1 MYIRVGVGFGLLLFV
16 FMGKLPIF
24 VPMKKSE
31 FSFIDDIAKT
41 FGTLPHNGFEPI
53 GDDCTVLDMGTDALV
68 ISTDMLVEDVH
79 FLRGASTAEEV
90 GYKSLMVNLSD
101 VAAMGA
107 TPTAVLLSLSL
118 SEATQGE
125 WVEGFMR
132 GFYEGCQ
139 RYGVAL
145 VGGDTTASRDKVCI
159 NVVAIGRAPKANIK
173 RRSAAKVSDIIC
185 VTGKLGASSK
195 GLVDIMFGDLDT
207 AAAKAHRRAQ
217 ARIVD
222 GRWLGECEAVH
233 AMMDVSDGIA
243 SDIKHIMEQSG
254 VGAEIELT
262 KIPSDYDIRYATT
275 GGEDYE
281 LLLTVAPERFDEVAE
296 ALYRAT
302 GTTLTAIGVITA
314 DGELRWLENG
324 VPSELELRGFTHF

>member
-1 MYIRVGVGFGLLLFV
+1 
-16 FMGKLPIF
+16 
-24 VPMKKSE
+24 MKKSE
-31 FSFIDDIAKT
+31 FSLIGDIAKM
-41 FGTLPHNGFEPI
+41 FGELPHNGFEPI
-53 GDDCTVLDMGTDALV
+53 GDDCTVLDMGADALV

-79 FLRGASTAEEV
+79 FLRGASSAEEV

-118 SEATQGE
+118 SEAAQGE

-132 GFYEGCQ
+132 GFYEGCSK
-139 RYGVAL
+139 YGVAL
-145 VGGDTTASRDKVCI
+145 VGGDTTSSRDRIVI

-173 RRSAAKVSDIIC
+173 RRSAAKVGDLIC

-195 GLVDIMFGDLDT
+195 GLVDIMFGDLNT
-207 AAAKAHRRAQ
+207 PAARIHRRAQ
-217 ARIVD
+217 ARIAE
-222 GRWLGECEAVH
+222 GAFLGECEAVH

-254 VGAEIELT
+254 VGAEIYLDVVPT
-262 KIPSDYDIRYATT
+262 DYDIRYATT

-281 LLLTVAPERFDEVAE
+281 LLLTVDPRHFVEVAE
-296 ALYRAT
+296 VLRT
-302 GTTLTAIGVITA
+302 KTETPLTAIGRITEGGALVWLDNGAPA
-314 DGELRWLENG
+314 DI
-324 VPSELELRGFTHF
+324 ELRGFTHF